1 MSLILLFRQ
10 TGYRLFL
17 AFALHSLDAFDVCST
32 LSQNSLKSFRFVLSV
47 TLFYAVSVF
56 LCLGGSPCFS
66 CSPGSVVL
74 GYVPRRGD
82 CPNQTADHIYMS
94 MVTLLRPFTTTS
106 SSSSF
111 VISPLTYRWAMLLL
125 GYLT

>member
-10 TGYRLFL
+10 TGYRLSL
-17 AFALHSLDAFDVCST
+17 AFALHSLDASDVCST
-32 LSQNSLKSFRFVLSV
+32 LSQNSLKSFRFVLPV
-47 TLFYAVSVF
+47 TLFYAVSAF
-56 LCLGGSPCFS
+56 CLGGSPCFS
-66 CSPGSVVL
+66 LSLGSVVL

-82 CPNQTADHIYMS
+82 CPNQTADNIYMS
-94 MVTLLRPFTTTS
+94 MATLLRPFTTTS

-111 VISPLTYRWAMLLL
+111 VISPLTSRWAMLLL